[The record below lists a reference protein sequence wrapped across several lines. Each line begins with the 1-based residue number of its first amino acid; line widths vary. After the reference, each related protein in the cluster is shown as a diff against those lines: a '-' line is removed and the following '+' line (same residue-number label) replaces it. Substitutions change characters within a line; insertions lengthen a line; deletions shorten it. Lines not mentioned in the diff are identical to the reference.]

1 MCCRKCCTFLHHN
14 PVLVDYCAQASRLK
28 FGVVTVSPAF
38 ALALIKLTY
47 ELLAGELDLSLG
59 KFTFLNERGLK
70 AIGFPKWVE
79 KSRGKRP
86 HVSPLRRLLSPD
98 SQWAELPV
106 SGLFTQEQL
115 ARFIGYFS
123 QGSVASFSRMMHSS
137 GTALSLTTSQCCF
150 LQVIP
155 STNYWHMFDCKLTF
169 SINHFQ

>member
-1 MCCRKCCTFLHHN
+1 MCCRKCCIFLHHN

-86 HVSPLRRLLSPD
+86 HVSPLRRLLSVSRFTVGRAPSFWLVYPGAVSKIHRLLQPRVCGQLLQDDAQFRD
-98 SQWAELPV
+98 SLVFDYKPM
-106 SGLFTQEQL
+106 LF
-115 ARFIGYFS
+115 S
-123 QGSVASFSRMMHSS
+123 
-137 GTALSLTTSQCCF
+137 
-150 LQVIP
+150 P
-155 STNYWHMFDCKLTF
+155 SHPFN
-169 SINHFQ
+169 